1 MFAGFSID
9 FHGFPVIDALNMNE
23 TVSDDIDWKIHN
35 CFLSQNKLKSL
46 NKILPLVLVLSISLI
61 IGNQAAYAQT
71 TDVWG
76 LYCEENPFDLAN
88 MGAKNDANA
97 AGTNGG
103 SDVTTCPLFGN
114 VGGNII
120 RIPWADNPATP
131 ITYKSISEKNTI
143 DNDPDIKVQCFAN
156 APDPDGGDQF
166 EWNFG
171 GSTVPWDCIDNFR
184 ADEDLGIGVD
194 DPALSNQPLEVQ
206 NGQLVALNIKPLRDA
221 GYGSFMFIISSN
233 SPDEEGWLGT
243 SSLGPTGT
251 LTEMD
256 VSVVG
261 IFPGCDTGPA
271 CANNDAYI
279 SINNLEDWLYYKQTG
294 SGRDNLIQQIKATI
308 PPDVVG
314 GHGGP
319 IDKTALMVTGAQL
332 SASWMIPVLISA
344 IGIGV
349 FVVTRKS

>member
-1 MFAGFSID
+1 
-9 FHGFPVIDALNMNE
+9 MN
-23 TVSDDIDWKIHN
+23 
-35 CFLSQNKLKSL
+35 SL

-71 TDVWG
+71 TDVWAF
-76 LYCEENPFDLAN
+76 YCEDGTQDPIPAASDLTN
-88 MGAKNDANA
+88 MGALVDAFQGAPGSSLSSTCALKNDDNYP
-97 AGTNGG
+97 N
-103 SDVTTCPLFGN
+103 
-114 VGGNII
+114 NII
-120 RIPWADNPATP
+120 RLPWGDTGTP
-131 ITYKSISEKNTI
+131 IVYKSISEKNTI
-143 DNDPDIKVQCFAN
+143 DNDPDIMVQCFAG
-156 APDPDGGDQF
+156 APDPDGFGQF
-166 EWNFG
+166 EWNFMTG
-171 GSTVPWDCIDNFR
+171 TDTVPWDCIDNFR
-184 ADEDLGIGVD
+184 ADEDLGIGID

-206 NGQLVALNIKPLRDA
+206 NSELVALNIKPLRDA

-332 SASWMIPVLISA
+332 NASWMIPVLISA